1 MSVVFKLK
9 DIGPDQIKAIQNQ
22 LIVIPIDPKEE
33 KRKKWKYAPKIQ
45 STPKDPLRC
54 FKIDGPKDN
63 EVIRIPFRYACSLY
77 GTVFN
82 QHNSY
87 PIVRDPIEK
96 DTAGNAANLKCLIQ
110 LRSHQVEYCNQLLTQ
125 LKQYGTTTL
134 GLPTGNGKTVMTAW
148 LYQHFQLVAC
158 FVVPIVNL
166 MDSWY
171 KIISTAY
178 PNLKPYIWRVGV
190 DPEPQNGFIP
200 PIIIT
205 YDGRIE
211 KIPEHIRNAVGFL
224 VLDEMHMMCTQTRPD
239 ELLLFQPKIIIA
251 CSATFDKPNQLHQFS
266 QMIVG
271 THGVFVLPQKAHTV
285 IKLRTGIRVEETKNK
300 FGVNFVDLTNKLS
313 ENVDRNRIILQL
325 VAQNLN
331 HKFMIMSRITK
342 QPALLHSCFQQI
354 GIQSATL
361 YGQQETYSDSP
372 VLLGTIPKMGTGFDE
387 ENFCSDFKGT
397 PSDVLILT
405 TSISE
410 DNLPL
415 YIQVSGRAM
424 RSENPIIVYLVDEH
438 NICKRHFKA
447 TEEWIRKTNGTII
460 EAYWTPNG
468 ILLPPIVAKPTPTTL
483 SVE

>member
-1 MSVVFKLK
+1 
-9 DIGPDQIKAIQNQ
+9 
-22 LIVIPIDPKEE
+22 
-33 KRKKWKYAPKIQ
+33 
-45 STPKDPLRC
+45 
-54 FKIDGPKDN
+54 
-63 EVIRIPFRYACSLY
+63 
-77 GTVFN
+77 
-82 QHNSY
+82 
-87 PIVRDPIEK
+87 
-96 DTAGNAANLKCLIQ
+96 
-110 LRSHQVEYCNQLLTQ
+110 
-125 LKQYGTTTL
+125 
-134 GLPTGNGKTVMTAW
+134 
-148 LYQHFQLVAC
+148 
-158 FVVPIVNL
+158 
-166 MDSWY
+166 
-171 KIISTAY
+171 
-178 PNLKPYIWRVGV
+178 
-190 DPEPQNGFIP
+190 
-200 PIIIT
+200 
-205 YDGRIE
+205 
-211 KIPEHIRNAVGFL
+211 
-224 VLDEMHMMCTQTRPD
+224 
-239 ELLLFQPKIIIA
+239 
-251 CSATFDKPNQLHQFS
+251 
-266 QMIVG
+266 
-271 THGVFVLPQKAHTV
+271 
-285 IKLRTGIRVEETKNK
+285 
-300 FGVNFVDLTNKLS
+300 
-313 ENVDRNRIILQL
+313 
-325 VAQNLN
+325 LN